1 MTGIRLDVI
10 RLSHAFVHAEETI
23 RQREEYFMPENHQEV
38 MPGELETLKKELE
51 TTRQQNLHLQKIIS
65 LGNISTLSTLIE
77 QYLSFSQVQFKKI
90 AQEIQL
96 TDYSRDNVEKVIR
109 LLEHL
114 DYARKELH
122 VFIDLHEE
130 GIVGLN
136 PHFQKCIFT
145 ATAISRELEEIGLL
159 IDMSEEEAGEL
170 HRLLT
175 GFQQGLEKCVE
186 GIKREHGEQEAHT

>member
-1 MTGIRLDVI
+1 
-10 RLSHAFVHAEETI
+10 
-23 RQREEYFMPENHQEV
+23 MPENHQET

-136 PHFQKCIFT
+136 PHFQKCTFT

>member
-1 MTGIRLDVI
+1 
-10 RLSHAFVHAEETI
+10 
-23 RQREEYFMPENHQEV
+23 MPENHQEV

-159 IDMSEEEAGEL
+159 IDMSEEEAGEF

>member
-1 MTGIRLDVI
+1 M
-10 RLSHAFVHAEETI
+10 S
-23 RQREEYFMPENHQEV
+23 ENQQEIL
-38 MPGELETLKKELE
+38 PGEVESLKKELE
-51 TTRQQNLHLQKIIS
+51 TTRKQNRELQKIIS

-77 QYLSFSQVQFKKI
+77 QYLAFSQVQFRKI

-130 GIVGLN
+130 GIAELN
-136 PHFQKCIFT
+136 PHFQKCIFA
-145 ATAISRELEEIGLL
+145 ATAVSRELEGIGLL
-159 IDMSEEEAGEL
+159 LDMTEEEAGEL

-175 GFQQGLEKCVE
+175 EFRQGLEKRVE
-186 GIKREHGEQEAHT
+186 AIKEEHEEPEEIS

>member
-1 MTGIRLDVI
+1 
-10 RLSHAFVHAEETI
+10 
-23 RQREEYFMPENHQEV
+23 MPENHQET

-159 IDMSEEEAGEL
+159 IDMSEEEAGGL

-186 GIKREHGEQEAHT
+186 GIKREHGEQEAYT

>member
-1 MTGIRLDVI
+1 
-10 RLSHAFVHAEETI
+10 
-23 RQREEYFMPENHQEV
+23 MPENHQEV

-77 QYLSFSQVQFKKI
+77 HYLSFSQVQFKKI

-122 VFIDLHEE
+122 VFIDLHED

-136 PHFQKCIFT
+136 PHFQKCIFA

>member
-1 MTGIRLDVI
+1 
-10 RLSHAFVHAEETI
+10 
-23 RQREEYFMPENHQEV
+23 MPENHQEI

-186 GIKREHGEQEAHT
+186 GIRREHGEQEAHT

>member
-1 MTGIRLDVI
+1 
-10 RLSHAFVHAEETI
+10 
-23 RQREEYFMPENHQEV
+23 MPENHQEV

-136 PHFQKCIFT
+136 PHFQKCLFT
-145 ATAISRELEEIGLL
+145 ATAISRELEGIGLL
-159 IDMSEEEAGEL
+159 IDMSEKEAGEL
-170 HRLLT
+170 HHLLT

-186 GIKREHGEQEAHT
+186 AIKREHGEQEAHT

>member
-1 MTGIRLDVI
+1 
-10 RLSHAFVHAEETI
+10 
-23 RQREEYFMPENHQEV
+23 MPENQQEI
-38 MPGELETLKKELE
+38 MPGELETLKRELE
-51 TTRQQNLHLQKIIS
+51 TTRRQYLHLQKIIS

-136 PHFQKCIFT
+136 PHFQKCIFA

-186 GIKREHGEQEAHT
+186 GIKREHGEQEAYT

>member
-1 MTGIRLDVI
+1 
-10 RLSHAFVHAEETI
+10 
-23 RQREEYFMPENHQEV
+23 MPENHQETTL
-38 MPGELETLKKELE
+38 GELETLKKELE

-90 AQEIQL
+90 AKEIQL
-96 TDYSRDNVEKVIR
+96 TDYSRDNVEKVIH

-136 PHFQKCIFT
+136 PHFQKCIFV

-170 HRLLT
+170 HHLLT
-175 GFQQGLEKCVE
+175 GFQQGLEKSVE
-186 GIKREHGEQEAHT
+186 AIKREHEEQEAHA

>member
-1 MTGIRLDVI
+1 
-10 RLSHAFVHAEETI
+10 
-23 RQREEYFMPENHQEV
+23 MPENHQDTMSGEV
-38 MPGELETLKKELE
+38 ETLKKELE
-51 TTRQQNLHLQKIIS
+51 TARKQNQHLQKIIS

-77 QYLSFSQVQFKKI
+77 QYLAFSQVQFKKI

-96 TDYSRDNVEKVIR
+96 TDYSRDNVEKVIH

-136 PHFQKCIFT
+136 PHFQKCIFK
-145 ATAISRELEEIGLL
+145 AAAIVRDLEGIGSLL
-159 IDMSEEEAGEL
+159 DMGEEEAAEL
-170 HRLLT
+170 ERLLT
-175 GFQQGLEKCVE
+175 QFQQELGSCVKA
-186 GIKREHGEQEAHT
+186 IKGEEPKERQEQEGHT

>member
-1 MTGIRLDVI
+1 MT
-10 RLSHAFVHAEETI
+10 
-23 RQREEYFMPENHQEV
+23 ENQQEIL
-38 MPGELETLKKELE
+38 PGEVETLKKELE
-51 TTRQQNLHLQKIIS
+51 TTRRQNRELQKIIS

-77 QYLSFSQVQFKKI
+77 QYLVFSQVQFKKI

-122 VFIDLHEE
+122 VFIELHEE
-130 GIVGLN
+130 GIIGLN
-136 PHFQKCIFT
+136 PHFQKCVFT
-145 ATAISRELEEIGLL
+145 AAAISQELEGIGLL
-159 IDMSEEEAGEL
+159 LDMSEEEAGEL

-175 GFQQGLEKCVE
+175 DFRQGLEKCVE
-186 GIKREHGEQEAHT
+186 GIKREHEEPEGDA

>member
-1 MTGIRLDVI
+1 MT
-10 RLSHAFVHAEETI
+10 
-23 RQREEYFMPENHQEV
+23 ENQQEIL
-38 MPGELETLKKELE
+38 PGEVESLKKELE
-51 TTRQQNLHLQKIIS
+51 TTRKQNRELQKIIS

-77 QYLSFSQVQFKKI
+77 QYLAFSQVQFKKI

-136 PHFQKCIFT
+136 PHFQKCVFT
-145 ATAISRELEEIGLL
+145 ATAISQELEGIGLL
-159 IDMSEEEAGEL
+159 LDMSEEEAGEL
-170 HRLLT
+170 QRLLT
-175 GFQQGLEKCVE
+175 DFSQGLEKCVE
-186 GIKREHGEQEAHT
+186 AIKREHEEPEGDA

>member
-1 MTGIRLDVI
+1 M
-10 RLSHAFVHAEETI
+10 S
-23 RQREEYFMPENHQEV
+23 ENQQELL
-38 MPGELETLKKELE
+38 PGEVEILKKELE
-51 TTRQQNLHLQKIIS
+51 TARKQNRELQKIIS

-77 QYLSFSQVQFKKI
+77 QYLAFSQVQFKKI

-130 GIVGLN
+130 GIAGLN
-136 PHFQKCIFT
+136 PHFQKCLFT
-145 ATAISRELEEIGLL
+145 ATAVSRELEGIGLL
-159 IDMSEEEAGEL
+159 IDMSEEEAEEL

-175 GFQQGLEKCVE
+175 KFRQELEKCAE
-186 GIKREHGEQEAHT
+186 AIKGEHGESEENP

>member
-1 MTGIRLDVI
+1 
-10 RLSHAFVHAEETI
+10 
-23 RQREEYFMPENHQEV
+23 MPENHQET

-136 PHFQKCIFT
+136 PHFQKCIFA

-186 GIKREHGEQEAHT
+186 GIKREHGEQEAYT